1 VNRDI
6 IRQAVN
12 IASLSVVLIINA
24 LANALPIN
32 GRTTGE
38 ISDSLPT
45 LVTPAGYVF
54 AIWGLI
60 YVTLIAFVIYQAL
73 PSQREN
79 PTLRRIGYL
88 FAVSNIA
95 NASWILLWHYELFT
109 LTLAAMLVLLG
120 SLLAIYRRI
129 NVNSRAGTRAQSTG
143 ERWLVYAP
151 FSLYLGWISIA
162 TIANFSTTLIAIN
175 WDGFGISTWVWAAI
189 ILTVAAGLT
198 ASIVL
203 SRSDVIYAGVIIWAF
218 VGIIINQTETAVVT
232 VSALGIVLIVATLI
246 VRLTTNWLDAH
257 AGNCS
262 LTVRNQQRES

>member
-1 VNRDI
+1 MNRDI

-12 IASLSVVLIINA
+12 IASLSVVLIVNT

-32 GRTTGE
+32 GLTTGE

-60 YVTLIAFVIYQAL
+60 YTALIGFVIYQAQ

-88 FAVSNIA
+88 FAVSNVA
-95 NASWILLWHYELFT
+95 NAAWVILWHYELFA
-109 LTLAAMLVLLG
+109 LTLVAMLVLLG
-120 SLLAIYRRI
+120 SLLAIYRHL
-129 NVNSRAGTRAQSTG
+129 NDNGPAGQRATSTG
-143 ERWLVYAP
+143 ERLLVYAP

-162 TIANFSTTLIAIN
+162 TIANFSTTLVSLG
-175 WDGFGISTWVWAAI
+175 WTGFGLGAEAWAVVILAVATGLTAAI
-189 ILTVAAGLT
+189 ILT
-198 ASIVL
+198 
-203 SRSDVIYAGVIIWAF
+203 RSDLIYAGVIVWAF
-218 VGIIINQTETAVVT
+218 AGIIVNQTETAVIT
-232 VSALGIVLIVATLI
+232 TAALGIVVIVATLF
-246 VRLTTNWLDAH
+246 VRLATNWLDAH

-262 LTVRNQQRES
+262 LRSRKQES